1 MSSEKPRASPMLF
14 IHQVRQEMGRVT
26 WPSRKEVVMTGVL
39 VFIMVFVFALFFLGV
54 DFILSS
60 IIQWILGWKTL

>member
-1 MSSEKPRASPMLF
+1 MSSEKPRVSPMLF